1 MTGDRPD
8 TTELTPLVRRR
19 GLWCIFVLAVVIFTW
34 QLGSTGLV
42 DETPPLFAASG
53 RAMAETGDWLT
64 PRVNGLPRFDK
75 PPLVYWLMG
84 LSYSLPGSAS
94 WDPLGT
100 WAARLPSALASM
112 ASMLMLGDTLLRY
125 PLAGDDHPRRT
136 AVAAA
141 LAFALSPLVL
151 IWSRTAVSDALLSG
165 TLSLSLLCQW
175 RCYASGSTRR
185 WWLAWVLLALAVLT
199 KGPVA
204 VVLTGITL
212 SLYALIRRD
221 LFGLWRLLRPIRG
234 LLITAVLSLPWYV
247 AELVVEGQP
256 FWDSFFGYH
265 NLQRLTSVVNDHL
278 QPWWF
283 FGPVLVVAS
292 LPFTPLLLF
301 GLARCLAAFRG
312 KGSHLQLPARQSL
325 RDFAGCWVLSLLILF
340 TLAATKLPSYWLPAT
355 PAAALLIALTA
366 QEPSCKRRPLLLWMW
381 SLTLLLTAVLAAGLW
396 MSPLWIP
403 LIQDPEMPTLPAE
416 LLASGL
422 VFRAAL
428 CFTVAALLGLLTLVR
443 TLDGRLLAV
452 QGPLPMIELGDRVRQ
467 LPVRQ
472 VAGTVVSQR
481 RPGEPVAMIGV
492 LKPSLHFY
500 TRQVV
505 LYEGKSKS
513 ALVNLADRL
522 SREQRQGFQG
532 IPLSDAGSSDTVLV
546 VIDERTAAR
555 EHWQGLAP
563 EVLGRTGI
571 YSLWRVDRSRLEQR
585 AATLQARGVDL
596 TWRDPRPERY

>member
-1 MTGDRPD
+1 
-8 TTELTPLVRRR
+8 
-19 GLWCIFVLAVVIFTW
+19 
-34 QLGSTGLV
+34 
-42 DETPPLFAASG
+42 
-53 RAMAETGDWLT
+53 
-64 PRVNGLPRFDK
+64 
-75 PPLVYWLMG
+75 
-84 LSYSLPGSAS
+84 
-94 WDPLGT
+94 
-100 WAARLPSALASM
+100 
-112 ASMLMLGDTLLRY
+112 
-125 PLAGDDHPRRT
+125 
-136 AVAAA
+136 
-141 LAFALSPLVL
+141 
-151 IWSRTAVSDALLSG
+151 
-165 TLSLSLLCQW
+165 
-175 RCYASGSTRR
+175 
-185 WWLAWVLLALAVLT
+185 
-199 KGPVA
+199 
-204 VVLTGITL
+204 
-212 SLYALIRRD
+212 
-221 LFGLWRLLRPIRG
+221 
-234 LLITAVLSLPWYV
+234 
-247 AELVVEGQP
+247 
-256 FWDSFFGYH
+256 
-265 NLQRLTSVVNDHL
+265 
-278 QPWWF
+278 
-283 FGPVLVVAS
+283 
-292 LPFTPLLLF
+292 
-301 GLARCLAAFRG
+301 
-312 KGSHLQLPARQSL
+312 
-325 RDFAGCWVLSLLILF
+325 
-340 TLAATKLPSYWLPAT
+340 
-355 PAAALLIALTA
+355 
-366 QEPSCKRRPLLLWMW
+366 
-381 SLTLLLTAVLAAGLW
+381 
-396 MSPLWIP
+396 
-403 LIQDPEMPTLPAE
+403 MPTLPAE

-452 QGPLPMIELGDRVRQ
+452 QGPLVAFQLVALLPMIELGDRVRQ

-585 AATLQARGVDL
+585 AATLQTRGVDL